1 MSVEDAFKAFDING
15 NNLVSANEVANTL
28 LQMNADSSR
37 KAITKEQIDAFFK
50 LADMNEDGQIN
61 YDEFYQ
67 LFKNNIQDFQI

>member
-28 LQMNADSSR
+28 LQMNAESSR
-37 KAITKEQIDAFFK
+37 KPITKEQIDAFFK
-50 LADMNEDGQIN
+50 LADVNEDGQIN

-67 LFKNNIQDFQI
+67 LFKNNIQDF